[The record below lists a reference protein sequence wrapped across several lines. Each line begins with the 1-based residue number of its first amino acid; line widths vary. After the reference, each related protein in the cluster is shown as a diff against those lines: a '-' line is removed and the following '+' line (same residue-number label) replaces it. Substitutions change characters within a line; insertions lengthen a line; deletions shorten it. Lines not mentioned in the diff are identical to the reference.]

1 MSLLGLLQTLIGRFV
16 EKRARSFFITLF
28 SVLNVYVLSLLIREL
43 TYDHMGSGWVIL
55 SQFLFFAQGFLA
67 ATITIIITAFL
78 LDQCGIRPYTQNAMF
93 RTAVILYIVY
103 AALLIANLFNK
114 KIYYI
119 NDFNAYSRGEWFPVL
134 IIPTIFIMIINLVI
148 LYQNRGVLS
157 AWQMRAFFIY
167 SMVPLISMVIQAFVF
182 GVHFIAISSV
192 ISALFALTYIMYD
205 QAERNYK
212 MESENDKLKM
222 DIMLAQI
229 QPHFLFNS
237 LITIKNL
244 IRKDPIKAEKGIT
257 EFTDFLRH
265 NMDSLTVDTPI
276 LFEEELTH
284 VKEWYFT
291 DGAHPGTTWIEVGDE
306 VIPINPNA
314 HSWGE
319 WIVTKEPTDTEE
331 GEEKHICKLCG
342 AEETRAIPK
351 VTPGTISYNVVEGS
365 GQTWMKG
372 SGSTADFVA
381 KSSVY
386 DQNTFKHFTGIR
398 VDGNSVDRSYYTA
411 ESGSVI
417 IKIKPEYL
425 NTLSIGKHTLEID
438 FDDGKV
444 STEFYVAE
452 SKEGSGGGGGSD
464 DSGVLAAVNP
474 LANIM
479 PFLPGM
485 PYTGDSAGKSG
496 SKFNGPNTG
505 DESMIYTW
513 LIIFVVSAGILVLA
527 LRPAIQTYL
536 RRRKKTE
543 TK

>member
-1 MSLLGLLQTLIGRFV
+1 MNKDIRNINLIFAAAGFSMSLLGLLQTLIGRFV

-43 TYDHMGSGWVIL
+43 TYDHMGSGLVLL

-78 LDQCGIRPYTQNAMF
+78 LDQCGIRPYTKNAMF
-93 RTAVILYIVY
+93 RTAVTLYIVY

-148 LYQNRGVLS
+148 LYQNRGILS
-157 AWQMRAFFIY
+157 AWQVRAFFIY

-192 ISALFALTYIMYD
+192 IATLFALTYIMYD

-212 MESENDKLKM
+212 MESENDRLKM

-244 IRKDPIKAEKGIT
+244 IRKDPVKAEKGIT

-284 VKEWYFT
+284 VKEYVALQKLRFG
-291 DGAHPGTTWIEVGDE
+291 DDIEVEYNIGYSDFRLPTLTLQPLVENAIIHGVRKRENGQGRVVISSAKAGDHIE
-306 VIPINPNA
+306 IVIKDNGPGFVKDEQSKDKERSHMGIRNVRERLKSVSGADLIIDSDNG
-314 HSWGE
+314 SE
-319 WIVTKEPTDTEE
+319 TSVTVRIPLE
-331 GEEKHICKLCG
+331 EEKC
-342 AEETRAIPK
+342 
-351 VTPGTISYNVVEGS
+351 
-365 GQTWMKG
+365 
-372 SGSTADFVA
+372 
-381 KSSVY
+381 
-386 DQNTFKHFTGIR
+386 
-398 VDGNSVDRSYYTA
+398 
-411 ESGSVI
+411 
-417 IKIKPEYL
+417 
-425 NTLSIGKHTLEID
+425 
-438 FDDGKV
+438 
-444 STEFYVAE
+444 
-452 SKEGSGGGGGSD
+452 
-464 DSGVLAAVNP
+464 
-474 LANIM
+474 
-479 PFLPGM
+479 
-485 PYTGDSAGKSG
+485 
-496 SKFNGPNTG
+496 
-505 DESMIYTW
+505 
-513 LIIFVVSAGILVLA
+513 
-527 LRPAIQTYL
+527 
-536 RRRKKTE
+536 
-543 TK
+543 